1 MAEWSNWAG
10 NVTATPREVV
20 TPRSRDEVVAL
31 VQRAAASGGRV
42 KPVGAGHSFTAIAEP
57 VDVQVRLDALSG
69 IVVDEATN
77 RVRIKA
83 GTHLYDLVERLAEH
97 GLALPNM
104 GDIDRQTIAGA
115 VSTSTHGTGLGWTG
129 FGGAVVGGEMVTGT
143 GEVLRWS
150 DGGEDA
156 DLVPAL
162 AVTLGALGV
171 ITEVE
176 MQCVPAFTLAA
187 TEGPSTM
194 TAEFAGLDATLA
206 EIDHYEFY
214 WFPHTDKVM
223 TKRNVRRGGDAAVKP
238 LPRWKG
244 RLEDQFLSNTV
255 FGWLNELAVR
265 RPSLVPRLN
274 GISASTLSARE
285 FSDRSHAV
293 YASPRTVRFRE
304 SEVAVPLEAAE
315 PILREM
321 QRWVERTGEP
331 VAFPVEVR
339 WAAGDDRWMSTAY
352 ERDSCYIAIHQYVKA
367 DHRAYFAH
375 FWDVT
380 REHGARPHW
389 GKMHDYDADYLRSVY
404 PRFDDFVALR
414 DRLDPQR
421 VFANPY
427 LEQVLG
433 A

>member
-1 MAEWSNWAG
+1 M
-10 NVTATPREVV
+10 
-20 TPRSRDEVVAL
+20 
-31 VQRAAASGGRV
+31 
-42 KPVGAGHSFTAIAEP
+42 
-57 VDVQVRLDALSG
+57 RLDALSG

-150 DGGEDA
+150 DGGENA

-206 EIDHYEFY
+206 EIDH
-214 WFPHTDKVM
+214 
-223 TKRNVRRGGDAAVKP
+223 
-238 LPRWKG
+238 
-244 RLEDQFLSNTV
+244 LS
-255 FGWLNELAVR
+255 L
-265 RPSLVPRLN
+265 
-274 GISASTLSARE
+274 
-285 FSDRSHAV
+285 
-293 YASPRTVRFRE
+293 
-304 SEVAVPLEAAE
+304 
-315 PILREM
+315 
-321 QRWVERTGEP
+321 
-331 VAFPVEVR
+331 
-339 WAAGDDRWMSTAY
+339 
-352 ERDSCYIAIHQYVKA
+352 IHI
-367 DHRAYFAH
+367 
-375 FWDVT
+375 
-380 REHGARPHW
+380 
-389 GKMHDYDADYLRSVY
+389 
-404 PRFDDFVALR
+404 
-414 DRLDPQR
+414 
-421 VFANPY
+421 
-427 LEQVLG
+427 
-433 A
+433 